1 MVKKS
6 FLSSFGYAS
15 EGIKYAMTTQRNM
28 KVHGVA
34 ALLVIIAAVVLQ
46 VSPMRWLFLLLAI
59 TLVITAE
66 MFNTAL
72 EAVVDLVSLD
82 IRPLAKA
89 AKDTA
94 AGAVLLTAAFAVVV
108 GIVVF
113 YRPLVELF
121 GG

>member
-1 MVKKS
+1 MGKKS
-6 FLSSFGYAS
+6 FFSSFGFAA
-15 EGIKYAMTTQRNM
+15 EGIRYAMTTQRNM
-28 KVHGVA
+28 KVHGLAALIVIVA
-34 ALLVIIAAVVLQ
+34 AAVLQ
-46 VSPMRWLFLLLAI
+46 VSTMRWLFLLLAI
-59 TLVITAE
+59 TLVLTAE

-72 EAVVDLVSLD
+72 EAVVDLVSSD
-82 IRPLAKA
+82 IHPLAKI

>member
-1 MVKKS
+1 MARKTI
-6 FLSSFGYAS
+6 LSSFGFAAK
-15 EGIKYAMTTQRNM
+15 GIKYAMTTERNM
-28 KVHGVA
+28 KVHVVA
-34 ALLVIIAAVVLQ
+34 ALLVILAATVLGVGMMQ
-46 VSPMRWLFLLLAI
+46 WLFLLLAI
-59 TLVITAE
+59 ALVLTAE

-82 IRPLAKA
+82 IHPLAKV

-94 AGAVLLTAAFAVVV
+94 AGAVLITAAFAVIV

-113 YRPLVELF
+113 YRPIVALL

>member
-1 MVKKS
+1 MSKKS
-6 FLSSFGYAS
+6 FFSSFGFAA
-15 EGIKYAMTTQRNM
+15 EGIRYAMTTQRNM
-28 KVHGVA
+28 KVHGVV
-34 ALLVIIAAVVLQ
+34 ALLVIVAAAVLQ
-46 VSPMRWLFLLLAI
+46 LSSIRWLFLLLAI
-59 TLVITAE
+59 TLVLTAE

-72 EAVVDLVSLD
+72 EAVVDLISSD
-82 IRPLAKA
+82 IHPLAKA

-113 YRPLVELF
+113 YRPLVALF

>member
-1 MVKKS
+1 MSKKS
-6 FLSSFGYAS
+6 FLSSFGYAA
-15 EGIKYAMTTQRNM
+15 EGIRYAMTTQRNM

-34 ALLVIIAAVVLQ
+34 ALFVILAAAVLQ
-46 VSPMRWLFLLLAI
+46 ISTMRWLFLLLAI
-59 TLVITAE
+59 TLVLTAE

-72 EAVVDLVSLD
+72 EAAVDLVSSD
-82 IRPLAKA
+82 IHPLAKA